1 MQKTWLVKIPE
12 NTTIYS
18 KKALLNKLP
27 ISFLDRA
34 NRYIKD
40 EDSYAYILGRLL
52 LKKALVDNELPLSL
66 LEKIQYSIHGKPSF
80 IDCNFSIS
88 HSNRYVA
95 FVFSTKFS
103 IGIDIEKKK
112 KVDLKLFEYLFT
124 SEEWSAI
131 MQSKNALE
139 KFYWY
144 WVRKEAL
151 LKAAGCGLGDLMKL
165 EVFESHG
172 TYMGR
177 RYYFEPLNFD
187 LAYNGIVAIME
198 KKSLDLVLLDIR
210 DLY

>member
-12 NTTIYS
+12 DTKMYS
-18 KKALLNKLP
+18 KEALLNELP
-27 ISFLDRA
+27 TSFWDRA
-34 NRYIKD
+34 NRYISD
-40 EDSYAYILGRLL
+40 QDSLAYMLGRLL
-52 LKKALVDNELPLSL
+52 LKKALLDNEQPISL
-66 LEKIQYSIHGKPSF
+66 LDQIQYSVHGKPSF

-112 KVDLKLFEYLFT
+112 KIDLKLFEYLFT
-124 SEEWSAI
+124 KQEWNAV
-131 MQSKNALE
+131 MQSENALE
-139 KFYWY
+139 KFYWF

-165 EVFESHG
+165 EVFEGYG

-187 LAYNGIVAIME
+187 LAYNGIVAMKE

-210 DLY
+210 DLF